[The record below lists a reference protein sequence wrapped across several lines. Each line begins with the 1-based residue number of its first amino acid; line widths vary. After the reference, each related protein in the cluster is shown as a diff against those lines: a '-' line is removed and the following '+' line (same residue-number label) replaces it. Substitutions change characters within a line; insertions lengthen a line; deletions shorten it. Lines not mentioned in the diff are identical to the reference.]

1 MIYGVLMWIVTVYA
15 FRRGRWEERL
25 CAAGGVVASYLTPLL
40 VSPYERMYRQ
50 LEIEVMLI
58 DLSYFLLLAL
68 IAMCSKKFWPMWLAA
83 MTAQTVLAH
92 LLVYMPQGIPFVYYN
107 STVFWSYPK
116 WIILALVIRWHS
128 VERRKASQRV

>member
-1 MIYGVLMWIVTVYA
+1 MWRPMIYGVLMWIVTVYA

-58 DLSYFLLLAL
+58 DLSYF
-68 IAMCSKKFWPMWLAA
+68 
-83 MTAQTVLAH
+83 H